1 MLKKGTSIAVKKLSY
16 LRQGGIILMLFA
28 LAFFFQGCGKRGD
41 PIPPNIMIPQKIT
54 GLTAEKE

>member
-28 LAFFFQGCGKRGD
+28 LAFFFQGCGKIGD
-41 PIPPNIMIPQKIT
+41 PLPPNGMIPQKIT
-54 GLTAEKE
+54 SLNAERE